1 MEITDLLK
9 SVRFVMGQDGKPTD
23 AVLSIE
29 DWERLIEWLED
40 LEDTQIVHE
49 GLARLKRADGDPS
62 TAGLKKWSE
71 VETELEALDQT
82 EETPHA

>member
-1 MEITDLLK
+1 MEINDLLK

-23 AVLSIE
+23 AVLSIQ

-40 LEDTQIVHE
+40 LEDAQIVHE
-49 GLARLKRADGDPS
+49 GLTRLKKAGGDPS
-62 TAGLKKWSE
+62 VAGLKKWSE
-71 VETELEALDQT
+71 VEAELESLDQT